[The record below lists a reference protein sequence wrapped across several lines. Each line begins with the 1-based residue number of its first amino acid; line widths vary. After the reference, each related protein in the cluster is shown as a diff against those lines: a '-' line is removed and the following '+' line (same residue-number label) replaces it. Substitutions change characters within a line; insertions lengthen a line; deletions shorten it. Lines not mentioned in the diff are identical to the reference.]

1 MSWLGLTRATTML
14 SMYYKYWLEM
24 LDIPYHVCNGVPF
37 PDKRHCIHSLSNAKC
52 CQLQK
57 HVLLD
62 FHCITA

>member
-1 MSWLGLTRATTML
+1 ML

-37 PDKRHCIHSLSNAKC
+37 PDERHCIHSLSNAKC